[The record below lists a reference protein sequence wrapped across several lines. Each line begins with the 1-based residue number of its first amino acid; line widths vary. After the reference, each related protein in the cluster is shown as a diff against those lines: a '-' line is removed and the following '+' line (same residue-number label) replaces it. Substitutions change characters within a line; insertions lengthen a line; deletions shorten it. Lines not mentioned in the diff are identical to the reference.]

1 MHKIQILK
9 TFQYANDKHII
20 IKQLRRIQL
29 RVTLFKTASAETIY
43 LSAFKIA

>member
-1 MHKIQILK
+1 MHKIQMLK
-9 TFQYANDKHII
+9 TFQYAKDKHI